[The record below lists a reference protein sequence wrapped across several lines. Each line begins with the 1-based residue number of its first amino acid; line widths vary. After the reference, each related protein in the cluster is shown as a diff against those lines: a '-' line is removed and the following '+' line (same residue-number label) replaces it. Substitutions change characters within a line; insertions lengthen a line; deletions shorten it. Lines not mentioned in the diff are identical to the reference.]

1 MEAWQRYDMHRYL
14 DPATGRFL
22 IRDPIGFEGG
32 INLYAYVG
40 NGVVMGADPI
50 GFGVVNCDERA
61 REIRQRVREILK
73 SKAFYD
79 KHGCLDKNHTKELG
93 QLCPSLVELI
103 DKFRKHCYKHPNYD
117 KLLSDEGLREAYSFC
132 RDWGRQRGWQIPEYL
147 FEPGLREC
155 TVELCAVAGLVGGA
169 VRVGVI
175 CYRVGQ
181 QAVKCSPNLLRA
193 LAPQRP

>member
-1 MEAWQRYDMHRYL
+1 MHRYL

-22 IRDPIGFEGG
+22 TRDPVGFDGG

-79 KHGCLDKNHTKELG
+79 KHGCLDEGHTKELG

-132 RDWGRQRGWQIPEYL
+132 RDWGRQRGWQVPEYL

-181 QAVKCSPNLLRA
+181 QAVKCIPNLLRA